1 MNGQKPN
8 ESQAF
13 DLHAALAEYK
23 QVNTWLEVC
32 EKAAGEGSQQEKTI
46 AELAYNMKQQF
57 LNDTA
62 GKMAALH
69 PDLQAER
76 ERLESLHNGDQE
88 KVFLQMVV
96 AVVRHY
102 EKLIDLQMFADPSA
116 LAAAKDVIIAGLP
129 EEIKSEIENKLKNAS
144 DSGHAFINDSPVVK
158 KIMRPETESRSREEI
173 RLSNKAEA
181 VFTLVEG
188 WADPFEIAMI
198 EEIGKFG
205 FIEGQRTA
213 NGKIF
218 CTRGQLYRALRG
230 GRDQSP
236 TKEQG
241 ESLIQDL
248 QRLSDNGRKL
258 TFKLDNYV
266 KMWGGFETN
275 GGKIRMLSFD
285 EFYGKIN
292 GQDDMLLVF
301 DETIILHALAENLK
315 MYEII
320 PQKIK
325 DIQERRYILTLANG
339 ETIEG
344 NARKIRQEI
353 KKKGLC
359 DADIVAEEIGGY
371 QNMKLTRPR
380 IAIRTQLLKF
390 IMSYTRAR
398 TINANHSNKLPYKTI
413 FQNCN
418 INENSR
424 ETVKRTIEDIKEMLH
439 YFQITDIDT
448 EEGRTAITGWREYTN
463 RGSKKPDGIEI
474 FIGQAIAETG

>member
-8 ESQAF
+8 ESKAF
-13 DLHAALAEYK
+13 DLQAALSQYK
-23 QVNTWLEVC
+23 QVNTWFEVC
-32 EKAAGEGSQQEKTI
+32 EQAAADGNPQQKAL
-46 AELAYNMKQQF
+46 AEMAYNMKLQF
-57 LNDTA
+57 LHDTA
-62 GKMAALH
+62 EEIAGLH
-69 PDLQAER
+69 PDLTAER
-76 ERLESLHNGDQE
+76 ERLEALHGGGEALLAKE

-96 AVVRHY
+96 TAVRLY
-102 EKLIDLQMFADPSA
+102 NGLPGSA
-116 LAAAKDVIIAGLP
+116 AGAAEDVIIAGLP
-129 EEIKSEIENKLKNAS
+129 EEIRSEIESKLKNVS
-144 DSGHAFINDSPVVK
+144 DSGQAFINDSPVVK
-158 KIMRPETESRSREEI
+158 TIMRPEAESRRREEI
-173 RLSNKAEA
+173 TLSSKAEA

-188 WADPFEIAMI
+188 WADPFEVAMI

-236 TKEQG
+236 TKAQG

-258 TFKLDNYV
+258 TFKLNDYA
-266 KMWGGFETN
+266 KIWGGFETN

-285 EFYGKIN
+285 EFYGKIK
-292 GQDDMLLVF
+292 GQEDILLVF
-301 DETIILHALAENLK
+301 DETIILHAMAENLK

-320 PQKIK
+320 PQKVK

-344 NARKIRQEI
+344 NARKVKQEI
-353 KKKGLC
+353 KKKGVC
-359 DADIVAEEIGGY
+359 AADIVAEEIGGY

-398 TINANHSNKLPYKTI
+398 TMNKPHSNKLPYKTI

-439 YFQITDIDT
+439 YFQITAIDT

-474 FIGQAIAETG
+474 SIASAISEGVM